1 MQLNVSGKRVFDK
14 GISFEAKYPVLQA
27 SLINERVIVTFDW
40 MAFERDIPARNLF
53 CYDRSGNLLWRA
65 PDIGMGAVDAYTGVT
80 SDEPL
85 WVGNFAGFSCRIDE
99 ASGQVLETRFT
110 K

>member
-1 MQLNVSGKRVFDK
+1 MHLNVDRKHIFGNGV
-14 GISFEAKYPVLQA
+14 SFEAEYPVLQVV
-27 SLINERVIVTFDW
+27 LINERVMVTFDW

-65 PDIGMGAVDAYTGVT
+65 PDIGMGIVDAYTGVT
-80 SDEPL
+80 NEEPL
-85 WVGNFAGFSCRIDE
+85 WVGNFAGFNCRIDE

>member
-1 MQLNVSGKRVFDK
+1 MNLEVRGNRIFGN
-14 GISFEAKYPVLQA
+14 GISFEGEYPVLEA
-27 SLINERVIVTFDW
+27 ILIDERVMVTFDW

-53 CYDRSGNLLWRA
+53 CYDRSGNLVWRA
-65 PDIGMGAVDAYTGVT
+65 PDIGMGIVDAYTGVT
-80 SDEPL
+80 NKEPL
-85 WVGNFAGFSCRIDE
+85 WVGNFAGVSCRIDE